1 MSMTMSQ
8 LDEIKAPIREEM
20 RRFESFFKESMK
32 TGIPLLDIILHYI
45 VRRKGKQMRPMF
57 VFLSARMLG
66 ETNDSTFTAASLIE
80 LLHNATLIHDDVVD
94 KSYRRRGHFSINAL
108 WKSKVS
114 VLVGDYLL
122 SEGLLLA
129 VRNKEYDLLEIVSNA
144 VKEMSE
150 GELIQ
155 VRNLRKLYISQEEYF
170 NVVKKKTASLIA
182 SCTACGARSV
192 TTDPEVVEDLRRFGE
207 KVGIAFQVKD
217 DLLDYERSGTIGK
230 PAGNDIKEKKVTLPL
245 IYALN
250 NAGDK
255 EKKEI
260 KRIFGRSRK
269 NGRDI
274 NKVIEF
280 VRENEGL
287 QHARNTMMATKEE
300 ALRILEPYAA
310 DNNGYNSLVKLVN
323 FTVTRN
329 K

>member
-66 ETNDSTFTAASLIE
+66 GTNDSTFTAASLIE

-192 TTDPEVVEDLRRFGE
+192 TNDPEVIEDLRRFGE

-287 QHARNTMMATKEE
+287 EHARNTMMATKEE

-310 DNNGYNSLVKLVN
+310 DNSGYNSLVKLVN

>member
-1 MSMTMSQ
+1 MAQ
-8 LDEIKAPIREEM
+8 LDRIKSPIKKELGQ
-20 RRFESFFKESMK
+20 FELYFRDSMK
-32 TGIPLLDIILHYI
+32 THIPLLDIILNYL

-57 VFLSARMLG
+57 VFLSARLLG
-66 ETNDSTFTAASLIE
+66 ETTQSTYTAASLIE

-94 KSYRRRGHFSINAL
+94 RSYKRRGYFSINAL
-108 WKSKVS
+108 WKSKIS

-122 SEGLLLA
+122 SKGLLLS

-150 GELIQ
+150 GELMQIK
-155 VRNLRKLYISQEEYF
+155 NNRKIYITEEDYF
-170 NVVKKKTASLIA
+170 KVITKKTASLIA

-192 TTDPEVVEDLRRFGE
+192 TNDEQTIDTFRRFGE
-207 KVGIAFQVKD
+207 KIGIAFQIKD

-250 NAGDK
+250 HSDRD

-260 KRIFGRSRK
+260 KKIFSRSGK
-269 NGRDI
+269 NGKEV
-274 NKVIEF
+274 NKIIEF
-280 VRENEGL
+280 VRRKQGLEYARSTMENL
-287 QHARNTMMATKEE
+287 KNE
-300 ALRILEPYAA
+300 AIQMLDAYSGENAYDALVE
-310 DNNGYNSLVKLVN
+310 LVKY
-323 FTVTRN
+323 TVERN

>member
-1 MSMTMSQ
+1 MAQ
-8 LDEIKAPIREEM
+8 LDKIKAPIREEM
-20 RRFESFFKESMK
+20 NQFESFFRDSMK
-32 TGIPLLDIILHYI
+32 TSIPLLDVILNYI

-66 ETNDSTFTAASLIE
+66 ETNQSTYTAASLIE

-122 SEGLLLA
+122 SRGLLLS

-150 GELIQ
+150 GELLQ
-155 VRNLRKLYISQEEYF
+155 VRNTRKVYISEEEYF
-170 NVVKKKTASLIA
+170 KVVRKKTASLIA

-192 TTDPEVVEDLRRFGE
+192 TRDEEVIEKLRSFGE
-207 KVGIAFQVKD
+207 KVGVAFQIKD

-230 PAGNDIKEKKVTLPL
+230 HAGNDIKEKKVTLPL
-245 IYALN
+245 IYALKQ
-250 NAGDK
+250 ASDK
-255 EKKEI
+255 ERKEI

-269 NGRDI
+269 NGKQVSRIID
-274 NKVIEF
+274 F
-280 VRENEGL
+280 VRHKQGL
-287 QHARNTMMATKEE
+287 EYARNRMEAIKEE
-300 ALRILEPYAA
+300 ALELLAPYAS
-310 DNNGYNSLVKLVN
+310 DNPGYTSLVNLVE
-323 FTVTRN
+323 FTVNRT